1 MGSTP
6 KPRSIQPSLSELLD
20 ALTVYQ
26 IKEVMDASN
35 NESYAEESKAIE
47 SDIDGILQVSDIKS
61 IGDFLRLV
69 VALSQINLHI
79 WHVKEEMQTNPDRFD
94 ECTKLGHQ
102 LNGIRN
108 QLKNRILTAA
118 QGVEQSGVR
127 TNLGTDGL
135 EGWQLSILGGDVD
148 A

>member
-1 MGSTP
+1 
-6 KPRSIQPSLSELLD
+6 
-20 ALTVYQ
+20 
-26 IKEVMDASN
+26 
-35 NESYAEESKAIE
+35 
-47 SDIDGILQVSDIKS
+47 
-61 IGDFLRLV
+61 
-69 VALSQINLHI
+69 
-79 WHVKEEMQTNPDRFD
+79 
-94 ECTKLGHQ
+94 

-135 EGWQLSILGGDVD
+135 EGWQLSILAGDVD

>member
-1 MGSTP
+1 MVKP
-6 KPRSIQPSLSELLD
+6 PRSIHPSLSELLD
-20 ALTVYQ
+20 TLTVYQ
-26 IKEVMDASN
+26 IKEIMDASN
-35 NESYAEESKAIE
+35 SESYAEESRAIE
-47 SDIDGILQVSDIKS
+47 SDIDDLLEVSDIHS

-69 VALSQINLHI
+69 VALSQVNLHI
-79 WHVKEEMQTNPDRFD
+79 WYVKEEMQKYPERFD

-108 QLKNRILTAA
+108 QLKNRILTAT

-135 EGWQLSILGGDVD
+135 EGWRLSILDGDPGS
-148 A
+148 